1 MKKRL
6 EQIFSYRPWKGKR
19 DCIWRRRERG
29 EDQSFCFLDL
39 VFKNVHRECPMVLEA
54 RMLQEGGYW
63 KFGEERVEEIFVIY

>member
-19 DCIWRRRERG
+19 DSIWRRRERG

-39 VFKNVHRECPMVLEA
+39 VFKNVHRECPIVLEA
-54 RMLQEGGYW
+54 RIKGLVGRR
-63 KFGEERVEEIFVIY
+63 KFGRESLCDLLWI